1 MTESEYPIYDTLG
14 ENTPLSVYETEE
26 DQSVVTQSQFIPP
39 SKMSDMPKLP
49 IFSNFPMM
57 KPHEFINLISESED
71 GVLPGNF
78 LILASNYFLHFFRF
92 QRRHSEG

>member
-1 MTESEYPIYDTLG
+1 MRTNPDLQEVTESEYPIYDSPG
-14 ENTPLSVYETEE
+14 ENTPLSVYQEYETEE
-26 DQSVVTQSQFIPP
+26 DQPVVTQAQFIPP

-71 GVLPGNF
+71 GVLPGKIG
-78 LILASNYFLHFFRF
+78 ILGHHR
-92 QRRHSEG
+92 